1 MVNPKRTGNAKFI
14 YNYTKYVKKLKYA
27 DLKNNQT

>member
-1 MVNPKRTGNAKFI
+1 MVNPKRTGNVKI
-14 YNYTKYVKKLKYA
+14 YNYTKYVRKLKYA